1 MIEKLNWKPLDPDF
15 EARMI
20 EKSKGNLFMQDV
32 GFKFNKIEAGYVET
46 YLDLAQKHLQQMGFV
61 HGGVT
66 ATMADITT
74 GFAAFTLVNNNQ
86 SVVTVDLKINY
97 INPGKGTQLKA
108 KGHVYKAGSKLIF
121 CKTEIF
127 IVNNMVETQI
137 AFADSIMAVLTKEDI
152 IK

>member
-1 MIEKLNWKPLDPDF
+1 
-15 EARMI
+15 
-20 EKSKGNLFMQDV
+20 
-32 GFKFNKIEAGYVET
+32 
-46 YLDLAQKHLQQMGFV
+46 MGFV

-108 KGHVYKAGSKLIF
+108 KGQVYKAGSKLIF
-121 CKTEIF
+121 CKAEIF
-127 IVNNMVETQI
+127 IVNDSIETQI
-137 AFADSIMAVLTKEDI
+137 AFADSIMAVVTKEDMA
-152 IK
+152 KK